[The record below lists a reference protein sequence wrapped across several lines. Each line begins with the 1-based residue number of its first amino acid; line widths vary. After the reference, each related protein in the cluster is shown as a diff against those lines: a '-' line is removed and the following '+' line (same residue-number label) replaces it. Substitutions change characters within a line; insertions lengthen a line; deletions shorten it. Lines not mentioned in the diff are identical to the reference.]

1 MEEEVP
7 NTDGGVRQIG
17 RAAVL
22 ALVYNEKSL
31 GSGRGKRP
39 QSTWDTAVLR
49 QRVDKKVS
57 TCKRS
62 LGCGQEFLAFL
73 SHFTD

>member
-1 MEEEVP
+1 MEEQVP

-39 QSTWDTAVLR
+39 QSTWNTAVLR
-49 QRVDKKVS
+49 QRVDKKSVRVREVS
-57 TCKRS
+57 GVAKS
-62 LGCGQEFLAFL
+62 F
-73 SHFTD
+73 